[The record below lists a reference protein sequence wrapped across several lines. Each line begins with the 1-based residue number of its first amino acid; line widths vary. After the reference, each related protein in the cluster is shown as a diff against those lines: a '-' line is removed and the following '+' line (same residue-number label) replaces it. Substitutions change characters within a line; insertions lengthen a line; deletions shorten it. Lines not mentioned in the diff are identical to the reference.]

1 MNNKIYE
8 KKEFMIFK
16 VREGYI
22 AYNTKKNFQE
32 GHTHL
37 KHFEA
42 AKTAIDLVIKK
53 KVPRSTDGYYLTSL
67 IRLSEDE
74 LYISRINELLETRER
89 KGKKDKYYNPGYKLS
104 KRSI

>member
-16 VREGYI
+16 VKQGYI

-42 AKTAIDLVIKK
+42 AKTAIDLVINK

-74 LYISRINELLETRER
+74 LYISKINELLTSREQ
-89 KGKKDKYYNPGYKLS
+89 KGKKEKYYNPGCKLS
-104 KRSI
+104 KRSY